1 MLRLINKTNNQ
12 VLAQNVIEATT
23 LFSRA
28 VGLMGKKDMPLA
40 DALWIKPCRGGIHT
54 YFMRFPIDLIFV
66 TKSLQV
72 SAVFQNVL
80 PWRLV
85 GSSLFFKVHSVFEL
99 KTPAL
104 KEHHIQ
110 TGEQLY
116 VGH

>member
-28 VGLMGKKDMPLA
+28 IGLMGKKDMPLS

-54 YFMRFPIDLIFV
+54 CFMNFPIDLIFV

-72 SAVFQNVL
+72 SAVFRHVS

-85 GSSLFFKVHSVFEL
+85 SPSLFSKVYSVFEL

-104 KEHHIQ
+104 KNHCIQ
-110 TGEQLY
+110 IGEQLY